1 MGEPDRNKV
10 TEAET
15 RRAGSTVTIA
25 TMKRDEAPALVA
37 SLPFLFFR
45 LSCSGLALHRTLF

>member
-10 TEAET
+10 TEAEN

-25 TMKRDEAPALVA
+25 TLRRDEAPALLA
-37 SLPFLFFR
+37 SLSFFFFFN
-45 LSCSGLALHRTLF
+45 LSQFFFF

>member
-15 RRAGSTVTIA
+15 LQAGSTVTIA

-37 SLPFLFFR
+37 SLPFLFFH